1 MTRHVFILMA
11 LVIIAIAT
19 WAYNVN
25 YNTMTALDRVSELR
39 AKITK
44 EREAMQ
50 VLRVEW
56 AYLNAPDR
64 LAALVSQHNTHL
76 KLVPMAPEHLKHVAA
91 VPYVTRNP
99 EEVYIE
105 PIPVRLG
112 FPIPVPRPVGWVPND

>member
-1 MTRHVFILMA
+1 MTRHAFALMA
-11 LVIIAIAT
+11 LAIIAIAA

-25 YNTMTALDRVSELR
+25 YNTMTTLDRVSDLR
-39 AKITK
+39 TKIAK

-64 LAALVSQHNTHL
+64 LAAMVSQHNTHL
-76 KLVPMAPEHLKHVAA
+76 KLVPMTPDHLKHAAA
-91 VPYVTRNP
+91 VPYGSQDPDEQYV
-99 EEVYIE
+99 E
-105 PIPVRLG
+105 PVPVRLG